1 MQGILL
7 SGGSGSRLSPITNVV
22 SKQLLP
28 VFDKPLIYYP
38 LSTLILSGVR
48 NIVVIV
54 APDQLDLHKR
64 LLGNGSE
71 FGLNICYAV
80 QEQPL
85 GIPDAFT
92 VAHEYL
98 DSTKPTVLCLGDNFF
113 YGTGLGHQLL
123 ADYPENKALCFTY
136 EVSDPSQFGVM
147 TLDRSGN
154 PLSIV
159 EKPSNSQS
167 NMAIPGLYVFP
178 KDVFEKTKNLKPSER
193 GELEITTLLQDYLS
207 RDSLEVR
214 NIPRGTAWLDT
225 GTPTGL
231 LNAAHFVSIIQT
243 RQGLLVGSPHEA
255 AYRTGIITAKQLQN
269 IANIYTKSDYGK
281 SLSDLAG

>member
-1 MQGILL
+1 VQGILL
-7 SGGSGSRLSPITNVV
+7 SGGLGSRLSPITNVI

-48 NIVVIV
+48 NVVVVV
-54 APDQLDLHKR
+54 APNQLDFHKR
-64 LLGNGSE
+64 LLGDGSE
-71 FGLNICYAV
+71 FGISIYYAI
-80 QEQPL
+80 QDQPL

-92 VAHEYL
+92 VAYEFL
-98 DSTKPTVLCLGDNFF
+98 DSAKPTVLCLGDNFF

-123 ADYPENKALCFTY
+123 ADHPENKALCFTY

-147 TLDRSGN
+147 TLDQNGK

-178 KDVFEKTKNLKPSER
+178 KDVFEKTKELVASER
-193 GELEITTLLQDYLS
+193 GELEITSLLREYMQ
-207 RDSLEVR
+207 LELLNIR

-225 GTPTGL
+225 GTPLGL
-231 LNAAHFVSIIQT
+231 LNASHFVSIIQT

-255 AYRTGIITAKQLQN
+255 AYRTGLISEKQLMHT
-269 IANIYTKSDYGK
+269 AESFKKSDYGILLLNLVK
-281 SLSDLAG
+281 